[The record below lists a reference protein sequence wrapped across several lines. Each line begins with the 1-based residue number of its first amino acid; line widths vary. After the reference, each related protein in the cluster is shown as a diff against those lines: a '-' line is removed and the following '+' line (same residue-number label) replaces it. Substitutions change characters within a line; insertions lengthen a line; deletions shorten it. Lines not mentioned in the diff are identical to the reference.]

1 MAWLKKSGNP
11 EPDVLMFPGT
21 GKDGYVRGSFLSR
34 GVLYPAMDKAGIE
47 REHKATGT
55 KRTWHSLRHTYARVC
70 IEAGLGLKQLQE
82 QLGHES
88 WAVTDRTYSHV

>member
-1 MAWLKKSGNP
+1 LAWLKKSGNP

-70 IEAGLGLKQLQE
+70 IEAGLGLKQL
-82 QLGHES
+82 
-88 WAVTDRTYSHV
+88 

>member
-1 MAWLKKSGNP
+1 LAWLKKSGNP

-70 IEAGLGLKQLQE
+70 IEAGLGLKQLYE

-88 WAVTDRTYSHV
+88 WADTDRTYSHV